1 MNILQKYTTVLAT
14 LIALM
19 LGSVLL
25 AGAIDVNTAYA
36 QDSGHNCGDVS
47 TSIIDC
53 NNDLGGADNEGSH
66 IFGLIELVLG
76 IMTAGIGIVAVGGIV
91 YGGLLYASAGDKAD
105 QVQKA
110 VGIIKNV
117 VIGLIAYAVLFAF
130 VQYLI
135 PGGVF

>member
-1 MNILQKYTTVLAT
+1 MKNIRVYIAQILISVGFLALAT
-14 LIALM
+14 LSTPM
-19 LGSVLL
+19 YGSV
-25 AGAIDVNTAYA
+25 AYA
-36 QDSGHNCGDVS
+36 QGACGSVE

-53 NNDLGGADNEGSH
+53 DSQLGGEDVEGSH
-66 IFGLIELVLG
+66 IFGLIEMVMS
-76 IMTAGIGIVAVGGIV
+76 IMTAGVGIVAVGGIV

-105 QVQKA
+105 QVQKSIG
-110 VGIIKNV
+110 VIKNV